1 MSDHVTDDRDLVV
14 TRLINAPRAKLF
26 QAWTQPE
33 LLKQWFAPAP
43 VTTPV
48 VEVDLRVGGA
58 NLIVMRL
65 PDGTD
70 MENRGVYLEIVQDE
84 RLVFTDAYTEAWVPS
99 SKPLMTV
106 VLTFADEDGQ
116 TRYTARARHWTVADK
131 EAHEQMGFHQGWGLC
146 TDQIAALV
154 VTL

>member
-1 MSDHVTDDRDLVV
+1 
-14 TRLINAPRAKLF
+14 
-26 QAWTQPE
+26 
-33 LLKQWFAPAP
+33 
-43 VTTPV
+43 
-48 VEVDLRVGGA
+48 
-58 NLIVMRL
+58 MRL

-84 RLVFTDAYTEAWVPS
+84 RLVFTDAYTEGWVPS

-146 TDQIAALV
+146 TDQLAALV